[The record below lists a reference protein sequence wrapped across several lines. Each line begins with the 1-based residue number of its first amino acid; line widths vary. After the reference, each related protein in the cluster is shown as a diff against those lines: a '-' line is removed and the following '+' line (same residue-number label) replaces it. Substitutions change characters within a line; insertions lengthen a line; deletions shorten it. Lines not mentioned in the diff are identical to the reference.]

1 MAQLAA
7 TGLTNRR
14 IARELVLSAKTV
26 EYHLSHAYAKLGI
39 RSRVELA
46 ARIAPSAEAPGTA
59 G

>member
-1 MAQLAA
+1 
-7 TGLTNRR
+7 
-14 IARELVLSAKTV
+14 LSAKTV